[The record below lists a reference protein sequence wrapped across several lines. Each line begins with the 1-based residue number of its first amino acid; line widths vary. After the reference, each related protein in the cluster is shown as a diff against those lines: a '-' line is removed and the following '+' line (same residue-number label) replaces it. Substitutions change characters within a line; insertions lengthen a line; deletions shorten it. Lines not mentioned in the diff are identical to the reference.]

1 MRRHIV
7 PFTVIALLS
16 ASLLA
21 CDKPGAT
28 EQQKEDKANEQ
39 AANART
45 EAMKNS
51 QTAQASAEKDI
62 AAAQAQFEKSRED
75 YRHTRRVDLADLDK
89 KVVDL
94 EAEQRT
100 ATGKTKANL
109 AANVPAI
116 RVQRDAYVRD
126 LQALDTAAPATWD
139 SARANLD
146 KKWETLKEA
155 VDHAR

>member
-1 MRRHIV
+1 MV
-7 PFTVIALLS
+7 
-16 ASLLA
+16 
-21 CDKPGAT
+21 
-28 EQQKEDKANEQ
+28 Q
-39 AANART
+39 AADGTPRPIWRAHHFIGPGLALSVRT
-45 EAMKNS
+45 SVCSGPRELLYAVPS
-51 QTAQASAEKDI
+51 PLAQ
-62 AAAQAQFEKSRED
+62 KSRED
-75 YRHTRRVDLADLDK
+75 YRHIRRMDLEDLDK

-116 RVQRDAYVRD
+116 RAQRDAYVRD

-139 SARANLD
+139 TARANLD

-155 VDHAR
+155 VDHGR